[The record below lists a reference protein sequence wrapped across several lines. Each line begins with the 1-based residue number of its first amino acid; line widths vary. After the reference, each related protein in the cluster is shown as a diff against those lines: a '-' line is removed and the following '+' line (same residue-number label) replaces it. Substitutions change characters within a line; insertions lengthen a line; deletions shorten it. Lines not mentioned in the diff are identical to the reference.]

1 MPQRNDQKRSCMKK
15 QFADTEEY
23 EVKWLSLSTCV
34 TFKSDL
40 NYFFVND
47 ENLDFE
53 SWLLTVFFFAQM
65 GEKYHPRF

>member
-1 MPQRNDQKRSCMKK
+1 MNETDFQFKQIGNGRLEMPQRNDQKRSCMKK

-40 NYFFVND
+40 NYFF
-47 ENLDFE
+47 L
-53 SWLLTVFFFAQM
+53 
-65 GEKYHPRF
+65 